1 MNKLIEPL
9 ARMAGIDIAVAEEI
23 WLTSPDISFPTSF
36 ATTRRDSSWVVR
48 QPRPI
53 NGLPL
58 NFPTSATTKS
68 EQTGWARCGWAREA

>member
-1 MNKLIEPL
+1 MNELIEPL

-23 WLTSPDISFPTSF
+23 WLTSPDISVPMSF
-36 ATTRRDSSWVVR
+36 ATTRRDSNWMVHP
-48 QPRPI
+48 PRPI

-68 EQTGWARCGWAREA
+68 ERARSARCG